1 MAASKGVVIAA
12 MIANGGIAVLKFF
25 GFLLTGSPSMLAET
39 YHSISDT
46 GNQVLLLIG
55 IRYSKRDATAQHPF
69 GHGKAQFFYA
79 FLVSVLLFGVA
90 GWESLKHGIAELRA
104 GGHESETG
112 AAEFLGFS
120 IDIQTPVEPFWIV
133 VAVLFGGIA
142 FETYAFVKANN
153 ELRRQMDKY
162 DWAGYREAFE
172 RTSDL
177 TTLTA
182 FIEDAVAL
190 AGLVIALVGV
200 VATRITGNPVF
211 DAAGAVVIGVLLM
224 LFAVALAVE
233 NKRLILGES
242 LPEEL
247 EAELRALVTDHEGV
261 DRVDDLR
268 TMFIGPARVLV
279 TTDVGFDPALET
291 VEINDA
297 VDQIERDLQSHDDRI
312 KTIYIEPESKGS
324 TA

>member
-12 MIANGGIAVLKFF
+12 MVANGGIAILKFF

-55 IRYSKRDATAQHPF
+55 IRDSARSATQQHPF

-104 GGHESETG
+104 GGHEAESG

-120 IDIQTPVEPFWIV
+120 IDISTPIEPFWISV
-133 VAVLFGGIA
+133 IILLGAIG
-142 FETYAFVKANN
+142 FETYAFVKANS
-153 ELRRQMDKY
+153 ELRRQMDEY
-162 DWAGYREAFE
+162 DWSGYREAFDK
-172 RTSDL
+172 TSDL

-190 AGLVIALVGV
+190 FGLVIALAGI
-200 VATRITGNPVF
+200 VATRLTENPVY
-211 DAAGAVVIGVLLM
+211 DSAGAVVIGVLLM
-224 LFAVALAVE
+224 LFAVALAIE

-242 LPEEL
+242 LPAEVESEL
-247 EAELRALVTDHEGV
+247 QSIISGYSGIAH
-261 DRVDDLR
+261 VDDLR
-268 TMFIGPARVLV
+268 TMFVGPRRVLV
-279 TTDVGFDPALET
+279 GADVSFDPEFET
-291 VEINDA
+291 NDVDDAIEEIE
-297 VDQIERDLQSHDDRI
+297 QQLRDHEDRVR
-312 KTIYIEPESKGS
+312 TVYIEPEE
-324 TA
+324 